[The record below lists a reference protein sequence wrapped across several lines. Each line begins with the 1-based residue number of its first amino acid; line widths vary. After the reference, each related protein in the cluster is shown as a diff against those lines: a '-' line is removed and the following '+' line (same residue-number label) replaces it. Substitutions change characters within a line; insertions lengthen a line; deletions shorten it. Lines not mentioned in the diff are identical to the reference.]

1 MAVSIVGTPLA
12 INDGTSYTAESGSD
26 RVVCVVVGVEEFNA
40 VTFAPTYGG
49 VAFVQGAFIEGADR
63 SYMYIGYI
71 LEANIP
77 AGSNAFALV
86 PSAAVDETDG
96 VIYTLSGVDQ
106 TTVGTGVT
114 LDSDPAT
121 ASPVLN
127 LTGVADGVA
136 VAIYEHEATSPITV
150 DGTWT
155 TDSLNAGS
163 GHKVYVANKTTTAG
177 ATTFS
182 PTTGVS
188 VQGVLGSYV
197 FDPVSAS
204 GPVITNVNTTN
215 VVQVGDTPVVTG
227 TSFLATGGTQ
237 AWGGVSVGFSSWA
250 DTSITSTA
258 ITRGDLAYNTN
269 YDWIVTDNLA
279 VASSAVSVQLA
290 IETGYQVVVLSSP
303 IITLV
308 GGYRTSL
315 CYGSVPDCVTGDQL
329 RAPTTTTQGKAL
341 TINVDGTFSIAA
353 AGNTEQTFSFE
364 VWDANAATNDKW
376 SASTA
381 VVVNGVIV
389 GGGGILR
396 NVLRS
401 PLKNILRNVLK

>member
-12 INDGTSYTAESGSD
+12 INDGTSYTAETGSD

-106 TTVGTGVT
+106 STVGTGTT

-127 LTGVADGVA
+127 LTGVADGAA

-204 GPVITNVNTTN
+204 GPSITNVNTTN
-215 VVQVGDTPVVTG
+215 VVQVGDVYNVTG
-227 TSFLATGGTQ
+227 TSFLATAGSQTFGGQSIT
-237 AWGGVSVGFSSWA
+237 ATTWA
-250 DTSITSTA
+250 DTSLTNPEFV
-258 ITRGDLAYNTN
+258 RGDLN
-269 YDWIVTDNLA
+269 YANHDWIVTDNA
-279 VASSAVSVQLA
+279 AAASAAQSVQLA
-290 IETGYQVVVLSSP
+290 IETGYQVVTLSNP

-329 RAPTTTTQGKAL
+329 RAPTTTTQGNAL
-341 TINVDGTFSIAA
+341 TINVDGTFSITG

-381 VVVNGVIV
+381 AVVNGVIV

>member
-12 INDGTSYTAESGSD
+12 INDGTSYTAETGSD

-106 TTVGTGVT
+106 STVGTGTT

-127 LTGVADGVA
+127 LTGVADGAA

-204 GPVITNVNTTN
+204 GPSITNVNTTN
-215 VVQVGDTPVVTG
+215 VVQVGDVYNVTG
-227 TSFLATGGTQ
+227 TSFLATAGSQTFGGQSIT
-237 AWGGVSVGFSSWA
+237 ATTWA
-250 DTSITSTA
+250 DTSLA
-258 ITRGDLAYNTN
+258 NPEFVRGDLN
-269 YDWIVTDNLA
+269 YANHDWIVADNLA
-279 VASSAVSVQLA
+279 VASAAVSVQLA
-290 IETGYQVVVLSSP
+290 IEAGYQVVTLSNP

-329 RAPTTTTQGKAL
+329 RAPTTTTQGNAL
-341 TINVDGTFSIAA
+341 TINVDGTFSITG

-381 VVVNGVIV
+381 AVVNGVIV